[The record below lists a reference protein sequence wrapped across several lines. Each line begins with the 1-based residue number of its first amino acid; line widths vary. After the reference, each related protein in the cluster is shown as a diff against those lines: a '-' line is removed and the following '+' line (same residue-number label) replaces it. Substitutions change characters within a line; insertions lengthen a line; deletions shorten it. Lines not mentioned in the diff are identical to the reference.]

1 MAFKLPIPGGL
12 KKDQKSVDKAGAS
25 LKADAKPGD
34 SLSNLS
40 QSPLNKPAPKPAAKS
55 GGGFNL
61 FGFGKQTPVAP
72 KKVPGPITTAQTT
85 SQTTQQ
91 GPATNSGFSATANK
105 TQKIAAAVAATKVT
119 KPKKVTKGAF
129 KLPIIGD
136 KPLINQLIVLLVIAA
151 IFVFLAIAATVYYQI
166 KKDHASTY
174 TNITSQLQFHTQRL
188 AKSGGLAARGDAV
201 SFPQLQDSRDEF
213 QRYLDTLNNGGEA
226 FSTQVPSARVSE
238 ELTSRLEEL
247 TKRFADSSNAAT
259 SILAA
264 KTDLTDLSRNIAQVR
279 SGAEELAA
287 LSQDLTGLMQQS
299 GASPAQILKVNR
311 LTFYAER
318 LGRGSAEILG
328 SDIID
333 PEVPF
338 LMGKDTND
346 FRELIKALES
356 GSDALGITALR
367 DGDTKV
373 RVAKLREQFLS
384 FEQNIQPIL
393 GNVQKLVSARQSGR
407 ALQQGSEQLLGN
419 VEQMQ
424 QALAAEKNS
433 FPLLLALLF
442 GLLALATL
450 ALLAVVFLGDARR
463 RAAESEAENK
473 RNQEAIL
480 RLLNEMGDLAD
491 GDLTI
496 RAKVTEDITG
506 AIADSMNYTID
517 ELRTLVTGVNNAS
530 NSVSVRS
537 QQAQAVSVQLL
548 DAAEKQSKEI
558 QNTTQDVLRVAETL
572 TLVSASA
579 EESSQVAMR
588 SLAAADKGRM
598 AVQNSITGMND
609 IREQIQETSKRIKR
623 LGESSQEIG
632 EIVELI
638 SDITEQTNVLALNA
652 AIQAASAGEAG
663 RGFSVVAEE
672 VQRLAERSGEATKQI
687 GAIVKT
693 IQADTQDAVAAME
706 KSTTGVVEGAKL
718 SDAAGQALSEIDLVT
733 KNLAGLIQKISD
745 DTQTQATSANK
756 VARNMQDI
764 LEINRQTS
772 VGTQQTATSIKDL
785 ADVASDL
792 KASVSGF
799 KL

>member
-1 MAFKLPIPGGL
+1 
-12 KKDQKSVDKAGAS
+12 
-25 LKADAKPGD
+25 
-34 SLSNLS
+34 
-40 QSPLNKPAPKPAAKS
+40 
-55 GGGFNL
+55 
-61 FGFGKQTPVAP
+61 
-72 KKVPGPITTAQTT
+72 
-85 SQTTQQ
+85 
-91 GPATNSGFSATANK
+91 
-105 TQKIAAAVAATKVT
+105 
-119 KPKKVTKGAF
+119 
-129 KLPIIGD
+129 
-136 KPLINQLIVLLVIAA
+136 
-151 IFVFLAIAATVYYQI
+151 
-166 KKDHASTY
+166 
-174 TNITSQLQFHTQRL
+174 
-188 AKSGGLAARGDAV
+188 
-201 SFPQLQDSRDEF
+201 
-213 QRYLDTLNNGGEA
+213 
-226 FSTQVPSARVSE
+226 
-238 ELTSRLEEL
+238 
-247 TKRFADSSNAAT
+247 
-259 SILAA
+259 
-264 KTDLTDLSRNIAQVR
+264 
-279 SGAEELAA
+279 
-287 LSQDLTGLMQQS
+287 MQQS
-299 GASPAQILKVNR
+299 GAPPVQVLKVNR
-311 LTFYAER
+311 LTFLSER

-328 SDIID
+328 GEIID
-333 PEVPF
+333 PTVPF
-338 LMGKDTND
+338 LMGKDTSD

-356 GSDALGITALR
+356 GSDALGISALR
-367 DGDTKV
+367 DGDAKAK
-373 RVAKLREQFLS
+373 VAKLRES
-384 FEQNIQPIL
+384 FNRFEENIKPIL
-393 GNVQKLVSARQSGR
+393 GSVQKLVSARQSGR

-419 VEQMQ
+419 VEELQK
-424 QALAAEKNS
+424 ALAVEKQNL
-433 FPLLLALLF
+433 PLILAFIFGALALI
-442 GLLALATL
+442 
-450 ALLAVVFLGDARR
+450 FLGLIAALFLSDARK
-463 RAAESEAENK
+463 RAAESETENK

-517 ELRTLVTGVNNAS
+517 ELRALVTGVNNAS
-530 NSVSVRS
+530 TSVSAKS

-558 QNTTQDVLRVAETL
+558 QETTQQVLGVAQTL
-572 TLVSASA
+572 TTVSSNA

-588 SLAAADKGRM
+588 SLAASDKGRL
-598 AVQNSITGMND
+598 AVQNSISGMND

-718 SDAAGQALSEIDLVT
+718 SDAAGQALSEIDTVT
-733 KNLAGLIQKISD
+733 KNLANLIQRISA
-745 DTQTQATSANK
+745 DTQAQAASANK

-764 LEINRQTS
+764 LEINRQTTT
-772 VGTQQTATSIKDL
+772 GTQQTASSIKEL

>member
-1 MAFKLPIPGGL
+1 MALKIPSLSSKDNKQTTTSPVTPGKPTTARKKSGSLMEKLFGRKKSVATTATINERKDASADAGPTTGAAGTTGTQTRKIKADVAAAGTVKPAKKSGGFKLPLIGNRAVEQQLPIL
-12 KKDQKSVDKAGAS
+12 
-25 LKADAKPGD
+25 L
-34 SLSNLS
+34 
-40 QSPLNKPAPKPAAKS
+40 
-55 GGGFNL
+55 GFVGL
-61 FGFGKQTPVAP
+61 FGALT
-72 KKVPGPITTAQTT
+72 I
-85 SQTTQQ
+85 
-91 GPATNSGFSATANK
+91 
-105 TQKIAAAVAATKVT
+105 
-119 KPKKVTKGAF
+119 GA
-129 KLPIIGD
+129 
-136 KPLINQLIVLLVIAA
+136 VLLDA
-151 IFVFLAIAATVYYQI
+151 
-166 KKDHASTY
+166 DSRGNSSTFA
-174 TNITSQLQFHTQRL
+174 NITSQLQYHSQRL
-188 AKSGGLAARGDAV
+188 AKSAGLAARGDLA

-213 QRYLDTLNNGGEA
+213 QRYLEVMNKGGDA
-226 FSTQVPSARVSE
+226 FNTKVPSARASE
-238 ELTSRLEEL
+238 ELTSRLEVL
-247 TKRFADSSNAAT
+247 TKRFTDASNAAT

-264 KTDLTDLSRNIAQVR
+264 KNDLSELSRNIAQVR
-279 SGAEELAA
+279 AGSEELAE

-299 GASPAQILKVNR
+299 GAPPVQVLKVNR
-311 LTFYAER
+311 LTFLSER

-328 SDIID
+328 GEIID
-333 PEVPF
+333 PTVPF

-346 FRELIKALES
+346 FRELVKALES

-367 DGDTKV
+367 EGDAKAKV
-373 RVAKLREQFLS
+373 VKLRASFTG

-393 GNVQKLVSARQSGR
+393 NSVQKLVSARQSGR
-407 ALQQGSEQLLGN
+407 ALQQGSEQLLSD
-419 VEQMQ
+419 VEQLQ
-424 QALAAEKNS
+424 NALAVEKQNL
-433 FPLLLALLF
+433 PLILAIVFGVLALIF
-442 GLLALATL
+442 LALIA
-450 ALLAVVFLGDARR
+450 AVFLSDARR
-463 RAAESEAENK
+463 RAAESETENK

-530 NSVSVRS
+530 TSVSAKS

-558 QNTTQDVLRVAETL
+558 QDTTQQVLGVAQTL
-572 TLVSASA
+572 TTVSSNA

-588 SLAAADKGRM
+588 SLAASDKGRV
-598 AVQNSITGMND
+598 AVQNSISGMND

-718 SDAAGQALSEIDLVT
+718 SDAAGQALSEIDTVT
-733 KNLAGLIQKISD
+733 KNLANLIQRISA
-745 DTQTQATSANK
+745 DTQAQAATANK

-764 LEINRQTS
+764 LEINRQTTT
-772 VGTQQTATSIKDL
+772 GTQQTASSIKEL

>member
-1 MAFKLPIPGGL
+1 MALKLPSLLNTDKEKTGGAAAKPATGRRFSLPFIDKLFGSRKTPFGTPSIGLGKDAKSSAGSITNAANAGGTTGTQTRKITADVEAAKVTKTGKKAGGL
-12 KKDQKSVDKAGAS
+12 KLPVIGNRPIEQQ
-25 LKADAKPGD
+25 LPI
-34 SLSNLS
+34 LLTI
-40 QSPLNKPAPKPAAKS
+40 AA
-55 GGGFNL
+55 L
-61 FGFGKQTPVAP
+61 FGALT
-72 KKVPGPITTAQTT
+72 
-85 SQTTQQ
+85 
-91 GPATNSGFSATANK
+91 
-105 TQKIAAAVAATKVT
+105 
-119 KPKKVTKGAF
+119 
-129 KLPIIGD
+129 
-136 KPLINQLIVLLVIAA
+136 IVA
-151 IFVFLAIAATVYYQI
+151 IFVDARNRSNI
-166 KKDHASTY
+166 STY

-188 AKSGGLAARGDAV
+188 AKSAGLSARGDLA
-201 SFPQLQDSRDEF
+201 SFPQLQDSRDQF
-213 QRYLDTLNNGGEA
+213 QIYLNVLNDGGEA
-226 FSTQVPSARVSE
+226 FNNSVPNAKLSE
-238 ELTSRLEEL
+238 ELTSRLTEL
-247 TKRFADSSNAAT
+247 TKRFSDGSNSAT
-259 SILAA
+259 AILAA
-264 KTDLTDLSRNIAQVR
+264 KNDLSELSRNIAQVR
-279 SGAEELAA
+279 AGSEELAE

-299 GASPAQILKVNR
+299 GAPAAQVLKVNR
-311 LTFYAER
+311 LTFLSER

-328 SDIID
+328 GEIID
-333 PEVPF
+333 PTVPF

-356 GSDALGITALR
+356 GSDALGISALR
-367 DGDTKV
+367 EGDAKTKV
-373 RVAKLREQFLS
+373 SKLRES
-384 FEQNIQPIL
+384 FNRFEENIKPIL
-393 GNVQKLVSARQSGR
+393 GSVQKLVSARQSGR

-419 VEQMQ
+419 VEELQK
-424 QALAAEKNS
+424 ALAVEKQNL
-433 FPLLLALLF
+433 PLILAFIFGALALI
-442 GLLALATL
+442 
-450 ALLAVVFLGDARR
+450 FLGLIAALFLADARK

-517 ELRTLVTGVNNAS
+517 ELRALVTGVNNAS
-530 NSVSVRS
+530 TSVSAKS

-558 QNTTQDVLRVAETL
+558 QETTQQVLGVAQTL
-572 TLVSASA
+572 TTVSSNA

-588 SLAAADKGRM
+588 SLAASDKGRL
-598 AVQNSITGMND
+598 AVQNSISGMND

-718 SDAAGQALSEIDLVT
+718 SDAAGQALSEIDTVT
-733 KNLAGLIQKISD
+733 KNLANLIQRISA
-745 DTQTQATSANK
+745 DTQAQAASANK

-764 LEINRQTS
+764 LEINRQTTT
-772 VGTQQTATSIKDL
+772 GTQQTASSIKEL

>member
-1 MAFKLPIPGGL
+1 MAFKLPSLMNKDKKKTGTSPGAVAPDGKPSGSL
-12 KKDQKSVDKAGAS
+12 ISSLFGRKKKNTLVIS
-25 LKADAKPGD
+25 PGIARME
-34 SLSNLS
+34 L
-40 QSPLNKPAPKPAAKS
+40 PAA
-55 GGGFNL
+55 GG
-61 FGFGKQTPVAP
+61 
-72 KKVPGPITTAQTT
+72 TTTGTGGTTGAQTR
-85 SQTTQQ
+85 
-91 GPATNSGFSATANK
+91 
-105 TQKIAAAVAATKVT
+105 KIKAEVAAATVAKLTK
-119 KPKKVTKGAF
+119 KGGEF
-129 KLPIIGD
+129 KLPLIGNR
-136 KPLINQLIVLLVIAA
+136 PIEQQLPIL
-151 IFVFLAIAATVYYQI
+151 LAIAGLFGALSI
-166 KKDHASTY
+166 GAIFLDARSRSDISTF
-174 TNITSQLQFHTQRL
+174 TNITSQLQYHTQRL
-188 AKSGGLAARGDAV
+188 AKSAGLAARGDLA

-213 QRYLDTLNNGGEA
+213 QRYLEVLNNGGEA
-226 FSTQVPSARVSE
+226 FNTTAPSARVSE
-238 ELTSRLEEL
+238 ELTSRLSEL
-247 TKRFADSSNAAT
+247 SKRFLDSSNAAT

-264 KTDLTDLSRNIAQVR
+264 KNDLSELSRNIAQVR
-279 SGAEELAA
+279 AGSEELAE

-299 GASPAQILKVNR
+299 GAPPVQVLKVNR
-311 LTFYAER
+311 LTFLSER

-328 SDIID
+328 GEIID
-333 PEVPF
+333 PTVPF

-356 GSDALGITALR
+356 GSDALGISALR
-367 DGDTKV
+367 DGDAKAK
-373 RVAKLREQFLS
+373 VAKLRES
-384 FEQNIQPIL
+384 FNKFEENIKPIL
-393 GNVQKLVSARQSGR
+393 GSVQKLVSARQSGR
-407 ALQQGSEQLLGN
+407 ALQQGSEQLLGT
-419 VEQMQ
+419 VEQLQ
-424 QALAAEKNS
+424 AALAAEKQS
-433 FPLLLALLF
+433 ILLILAFVFGALAL
-442 GLLALATL
+442 
-450 ALLAVVFLGDARR
+450 VFLGLIATLFLSDARK
-463 RAAESEAENK
+463 RAAESESENK

-530 NSVSVRS
+530 TSVSAKS

-558 QNTTQDVLRVAETL
+558 QETTQQVLGVAQTL
-572 TLVSASA
+572 ATVSSSA

-588 SLAAADKGRM
+588 SLAASDKGRL
-598 AVQNSITGMND
+598 AVQNSISGMND

-718 SDAAGQALSEIDLVT
+718 SDAAGQALSEIDTVT
-733 KNLAGLIQKISD
+733 KNLANLIQRISA
-745 DTQTQATSANK
+745 DTQAQATLANK
-756 VARNMQDI
+756 VARNMQEI
-764 LEINRQTS
+764 LEINRQTTT
-772 VGTQQTATSIKDL
+772 GTQQTATSIKEL